1 MTIDN
6 LINEINKQLENNN
19 LNDIN
24 TKINDCKM
32 QLFSVTK
39 DLQEYK
45 QSIYDSNEKI
55 TNDEF
60 ITYQEELNTL
70 FTKNENTSDLLLSL
84 NNKKI
89 KNSKNKNKLIDIN
102 TEFNIDA
109 YKTILKKIILCQK
122 YIKSQTL
129 DIINC

>member
-1 MTIDN
+1 
-6 LINEINKQLENNN
+6 
-19 LNDIN
+19 
-24 TKINDCKM
+24 M

-109 YKTILKKIILCQK
+109 YKTILKKISYKI
-122 YIKSQTL
+122 
-129 DIINC
+129 